1 MWHAR
6 VAHYRDALMFR
17 IERSTALAGLILGA
31 ALLGLNGPAAAAEP
45 PTLRIFLRDGT
56 TLASYGEYAR
66 VNGRVVFSLPL
77 GQVNGEP
84 RLQLVTI
91 DAGQVDWSRT
101 DRYREAVRRAQY
113 IATRCEGDFELMT
126 GEVAH
131 VLNEIALT
139 PESGRRLALAEEA
152 LKRLTA
158 WPREHYG
165 YRAEEVREIA
175 SLVEEAVSELRAAAG
190 ENSFDL
196 NLVANVESGPAEP
209 LGPPPTETEIIAQAL
224 SLAEVADVPAERI
237 DLLRNTLDYIDRSS
251 GAAPAASLAAAREFT
266 ARRLANE
273 MRAEQTYATL
283 VHDLT
288 ARAKLQAERADVRGL
303 ERLIQ
308 SVPARDASL
317 GAKRPD
323 QVRSLIAT
331 LQDQLDAARR
341 LRLARDQW
349 RLRGAAYRAYTRLV
363 RMPLA
368 DLEAMRSGL
377 EDIKRLAGPDAPRL
391 SSIGELASRASR
403 MLHGV
408 IPPAEL
414 ASVHSL
420 LQSACDMGGNAAR
433 TRMEAVRSGAMTT
446 AWNAS
451 AAASGALMMLSQAHD
466 ELTEFLAPP
475 KLR

>member
-1 MWHAR
+1 M
-6 VAHYRDALMFR
+6 
-17 IERSTALAGLILGA
+17 
-31 ALLGLNGPAAAAEP
+31 GPRPRPRRPRCGSSSA
-45 PTLRIFLRDGT
+45 TCT

-77 GQVNGEP
+77 GKVNGQP

-91 DAGQVDWSRT
+91 DAGQVDWART
-101 DRYREAVRRAQY
+101 DRYRDAVRRAQY
-113 IATRCEGDFELMT
+113 IATQGDGDFAVMT

-139 PESGRRLALAEEA
+139 PESGRRLALAEDA
-152 LKRLTA
+152 LQRLNA
-158 WPREHYG
+158 WPGQHYG

-175 SLVEEAVSELRAAAG
+175 SLVEEAVTELRAAAG
-190 ENSFDL
+190 DDHFDL
-196 NLVANVESGPAEP
+196 NLVANVEAVAPEP
-209 LGPPPTETEIIAQAL
+209 LRPPPTDAEIIAQAL
-224 SLAEVADVPAERI
+224 SLAEVADVPSERI
-237 DLLRNTLDYIDRSS
+237 DLLRSTLDYIDRSS
-251 GAAPAASLAAAREFT
+251 AAAPAASLAAAHDFA
-266 ARRLANE
+266 ARRLADE
-273 MRAEQTYATL
+273 FKAEQVYGTL

-288 ARAKLQAERADVRGL
+288 TRARLQAERADVRSL

-317 GAKRPD
+317 GRKRPA
-323 QVRSLIAT
+323 QVQGLLAT
-331 LQDQLDAARR
+331 LQDRLDAARR

-377 EDIKRLAGPDAPRL
+377 EDIKRLAGPDTPRL
-391 SSIGELASRASR
+391 SVMEDLSSRASR

-408 IPPAEL
+408 IPPVEL
-414 ASVHSL
+414 AAVHSL

-433 TRMEAVRSGAMTT
+433 SRMQAIRSGEMST

-466 ELTEFLAPP
+466 ELTQFLAPP

>member
-1 MWHAR
+1 MLR
-6 VAHYRDALMFR
+6 F
-17 IERSTALAGLILGA
+17 ERSTTLAALVLGV
-31 ALLGLNGPAAAAEP
+31 ALLGLSTASAAAEP
-45 PTLRIFLRDGT
+45 PTLRIFLRDVT

-77 GQVNGEP
+77 GQVNGRP

-101 DRYREAVRRAQY
+101 DRYRDAVRRAQY
-113 IATRCEGDFELMT
+113 IATRGESDFALMT

-131 VLNEIALT
+131 VLNDIALT

-152 LKRLTA
+152 LKRLNSWSA
-158 WPREHYG
+158 EHYG
-165 YRAEEVREIA
+165 YRADEVREIA

-190 ENSFDL
+190 ESRFDL
-196 NLVANVESGPAEP
+196 NLVANVEPPVSEP
-209 LGPPPTETEIIAQAL
+209 LRAAPTEAEIIAQAL
-224 SLAEVADVPAERI
+224 SLAEVADIPSERI
-237 DLLRNTLDYIDRSS
+237 DLLRNTLDYIDRSA
-251 GAAPAASLAAAREFT
+251 GATPAASLAAAREFA
-266 ARRLANE
+266 ARRLADE
-273 MRAEQTYATL
+273 LRAEQAYSTL
-283 VHDLT
+283 VRDLT
-288 ARAKLQAERADVRGL
+288 TRAALQAQRADVRGL

-308 SVPARDASL
+308 SVPGRDASL
-317 GAKRPD
+317 GRKRPD
-323 QVRSLIAT
+323 QVQSLIAT

-391 SSIGELASRASR
+391 SAMEDMASRASR
-403 MLHGV
+403 LLHGV

-414 ASVHSL
+414 AAVHSL
-420 LQSACDMGGNAAR
+420 LQSACDMGNNAAR
-433 TRMEAVRSGAMTT
+433 TRMQAIRSGEMAT

-466 ELTEFLAPP
+466 QLTQFLTPP